1 MSEKDL
7 FGKWSQ
13 IEPGDELA
21 VMQLIDA
28 NVKKPQDFKSCPA
41 NFFHVIG
48 DKNKKLKVLDFGCG
62 IGRNLV
68 GMVRYSPAWEIYGY
82 DNTAMLARAEI
93 YLKENLRD
101 KERNQIILFNEW
113 YSGET
118 AAKYDCIF
126 CCLVLQHLPAA
137 LLTQRLAEFAELSD
151 WLVVLGRQTLDDLTT
166 PVAKFLEKH
175 FKIVK
180 EEIIT
185 WHVPIYD
192 EHRFTLL
199 KVAKEKHV

>member
-68 GMVRYSPAWEIYGY
+68 GMVRYSPAWEVYGY

-118 AAKYDCIF
+118 VAKYDCIF

-185 WHVPIYD
+185 RHVPIYD

>member
-1 MSEKDL
+1 MNEQDL
-7 FGKWSQ
+7 FGKWAN
-13 IEPGDELA
+13 IRGENDLA

-28 NVKKPQDFKSCPA
+28 NVRDAKDFKPCSPQY
-41 NFFHVIG
+41 FSIIG
-48 DKNKKLKVLDFGCG
+48 EKDKKLKVLDFGCG

-68 GMVRYSPAWEIYGY
+68 GMAKYAPAWEIYGY
-82 DNTAMLARAEI
+82 DNAVMLARAEI

-185 WHVPIYD
+185 RHVPIYD